1 MYFDDCTSSGDSLS
15 DPEVLHDLKEVPEA
29 EKSRQRGSGTES
41 SHLVGDGQS
50 YLCTASIR
58 WTIRL
63 LWHLR
68 ADETTSSRRVRRAR
82 TALYAQLGVK
92 CCVLPTKADV
102 QCCDMRGSSSGM
114 FVSRHRRVR

>member
-68 ADETTSSRRVRRAR
+68 ADEKTSLRKVRHDRPHGSQCR
-82 TALYAQLGVK
+82 LGVK
-92 CCVLPTKADV
+92 CCALPTKADV
-102 QCCDMRGSSSGM
+102 LLCCNMRGSSSGM
-114 FVSRHRRVR
+114 FVSCHR